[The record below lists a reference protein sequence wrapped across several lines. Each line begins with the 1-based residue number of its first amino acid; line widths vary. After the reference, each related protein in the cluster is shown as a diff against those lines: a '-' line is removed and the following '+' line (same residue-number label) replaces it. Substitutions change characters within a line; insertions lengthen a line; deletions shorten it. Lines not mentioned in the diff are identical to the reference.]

1 MIVMLQGLSAS
12 GEFMRSLVLPGWGEL
27 KMQEKKRAKI
37 FMATDLAIISTY
49 LLGKSFNRWYIDRY
63 TAYGTLHA
71 DADMNGKNY
80 AFIVNMSNYDSMDD
94 YNHDMM
100 IHHNA
105 NYLDDI
111 YEDPSYNW
119 QWDSTNNRINF
130 NNMRE
135 SSLIAEKFAEFAVAG
150 LIINRVVSAI
160 DVLYLKNSK
169 SPVALSAF
177 LLPEKNDG
185 VSLNVSFSLK

>member
-1 MIVMLQGLSAS
+1 MKIMSRKIIYFVIMIVMLQGLSAS
-12 GEFMRSLVLPGWGEL
+12 GEFMRSLILPGWGEL

-37 FMATDLAIISTY
+37 FMATDLAVISTY
-49 LLGKSFNRWYIDRY
+49 FLGKSFNRWYIDRY
-63 TAYGTLHA
+63 TAYGALHA

-135 SSLIAEKFAEFAVAG
+135 SSLIAEKFAEACCM
-150 LIINRVVSAI
+150 I
-160 DVLYLKNSK
+160 
-169 SPVALSAF
+169 
-177 LLPEKNDG
+177 
-185 VSLNVSFSLK
+185 